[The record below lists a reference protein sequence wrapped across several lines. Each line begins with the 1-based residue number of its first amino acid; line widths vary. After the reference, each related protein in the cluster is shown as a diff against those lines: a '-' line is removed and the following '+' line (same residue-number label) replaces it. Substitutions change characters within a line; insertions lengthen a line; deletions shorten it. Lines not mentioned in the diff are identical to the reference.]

1 MGKLAPEAIL
11 RVVAYADVTVFV
23 SSQEEAMVVMSEV
36 ESYSEA
42 SGSKVNQDKFAAIE
56 LEPRVVQHIISF
68 LSVRDVM
75 LLGETCHFLHQ
86 ECNSCRSWRS
96 LYQKIRPC
104 KTEAADWRRQVI
116 LHYTKG
122 MFFHHFS
129 SRQRLCGRIAS
140 PISPCG
146 FQRFLTMEDKLFVLD
161 YTGAL
166 YHTFRN
172 ASYTVTRGHYLQH
185 EPLCQDVKDFTCDS
199 KSGTFYRRYL
209 YVLASREVLDNEEVS
224 RRCDCVEIYTQSS
237 RKPVCTMTFHPSMNL
252 KKISLL
258 GMEAE
263 KQLLLLTEMGKVF
276 SITINELSLAQ
287 GRYYT
292 TQTTLREISSDP
304 APRPITQMCSHQS
317 SALYVT
323 DDGAAFL
330 EVHSLAVYRDLFGT
344 LRGFNFL
351 EMQTPRPITLPSK
364 VALCSLGFNHLALVD
379 EFGRIFMQGSN
390 RFGQLGT
397 GDKIDR
403 GHPCQIPYYRK
414 PIDIFCGLHHTIVLL
429 RSSIDSLKE
438 VHGCGCGAGG
448 RLPGWPNG
456 SPTFVKLLLKV
467 PVCAR
472 RISSTRDCL
481 YIMSSYDT
489 EENITYYDRPGSSR
503 EDDGPVALA
512 WEECENQLRRC
523 TNVHESVAKTKDFI
537 GNLALPEYQKEFL
550 WAALGMIERTAESGQ
565 LPTTAP
571 RR

>member
-1 MGKLAPEAIL
+1 MKRTASDSPGCSVQVKQQCLERAPNPGG
-11 RVVAYADVTVFV
+11 RNVTL
-23 SSQEEAMVVMSEV
+23 
-36 ESYSEA
+36 
-42 SGSKVNQDKFAAIE
+42 QDLPHE
-56 LEPRVVQHIISF
+56 LVQHVISF
-68 LSVRDVM
+68 LSVRDVV

-86 ECNSCRSWRS
+86 VCNSPRTWRS

-104 KTEAADWRRQVI
+104 ETEAVDWRRQVI

-122 MFFHHFS
+122 LFFHHFP
-129 SRQRLCGRIAS
+129 SRQRQCDRIVT
-140 PISPCG
+140 PISPSG
-146 FQRFLTMEDKLFVLD
+146 FQRFLAMVDNLCVLD

-166 YHTFRN
+166 YHLRHSFST
-172 ASYTVTRGHYLQH
+172 ASYTVTRGHWRTYLQCV
-185 EPLCQDVKDFTCDS
+185 PLCQDVKDFTCDS

-224 RRCDCVEIYTQSS
+224 RRCDCVEIYTQASGQ
-237 RKPVCTMTFHPSMNL
+237 RVFRMTFHPSINL

-258 GMEAE
+258 GAEAE
-263 KQLLLLTEMGKVF
+263 KQLLLLTEMGKVY
-276 SITINELSLAQ
+276 SISINELSLNQ
-287 GRYYT
+287 PRTYT
-292 TQTTLREISSDP
+292 TQLTLREISSDP
-304 APRPITQMCSHQS
+304 APRPVAQMCSHQS

-330 EVHSLAVYRDLFGT
+330 EVHSLAVYKDLFGT
-344 LRGFNFL
+344 IRGFNHQ
-351 EMQTPRPITLPSK
+351 EMQTPRPITLPTK
-364 VALCSLGFNHLALVD
+364 VALCSLGINHLALVD

-403 GHPCQIPYYRK
+403 GDPCQIPYYRN
-414 PIDIFCGLHHTIVLL
+414 PIDIFCGLHHTLVL

-456 SPTFVKLLLKV
+456 SPTFVKLLLEV

-489 EENITYYDRPGSSR
+489 EENITYCDRPGSSGE
-503 EDDGPVALA
+503 EDGTMAQA
-512 WEECENQLRRC
+512 WKECVNQLRRC
-523 TNVHESVAKTKDFI
+523 TNIHESVAKTKDFI
-537 GNLALPEYQKEFL
+537 GHLALPENQKELL
-550 WAALGMIERTAESGQ
+550 WAALDMMERTAESGQ
-565 LPTTAP
+565 DGQPPTTAQ
-571 RR
+571 RM